1 MTYLLDTNVW
11 VALLRKSSAAV
22 AARFRAVALTGEVRV
37 GSIVRAEL
45 RHGALR
51 SAKPAAN
58 LAAVNALL
66 APHPSLPFDD
76 AAADQFA
83 SIRRHLESMGKV
95 IGPLDL
101 QIAAIA
107 LANGCT
113 LVTHNT
119 GEFGAFRACRSKI
132 GSFLEVT
139 CALGMPST
147 IGDHEPARYRSI
159 SD

>member
-11 VALLRKSSAAV
+11 VALLRKSSAEV
-22 AARFRAVALTGEVRV
+22 ATRFQTVAPTGELRV

-58 LAAVNALL
+58 LTAVNALL

-76 AAADQFA
+76 AAADQHA
-83 SIRRHLESMGKV
+83 AIRHHLESIGQV

-113 LVTHNT
+113 LVSHNT
-119 GEFGAFRACRSKI
+119 GEFGRVPGLSV
-132 GSFLEVT
+132 EDWQV
-139 CALGMPST
+139 P
-147 IGDHEPARYRSI
+147 
-159 SD
+159 